1 MLQEIVWR
9 VKLSFNIPWLTL
21 ALPNGEQNLKVH
33 SCHLIEVSQGDSKN
47 ETIFVPTM
55 LQQFRRNLRPKK
67 LLSSQVVAKKDK
79 SVVFKNTLSA
89 LEQFELKRF
98 PPIFSTRGKF
108 IFMNAGKGL
117 IFWD

>member
-1 MLQEIVWR
+1 MLQEMVLR

-21 ALPNGEQNLKVH
+21 ALPNGEQNLNVH

-67 LLSSQVVAKKDK
+67 LLSSQVVAKKRQK
-79 SVVFKNTLSA
+79 RCFQKH
-89 LEQFELKRF
+89 LKCF
-98 PPIFSTRGKF
+98 GAI
-108 IFMNAGKGL
+108 
-117 IFWD
+117 